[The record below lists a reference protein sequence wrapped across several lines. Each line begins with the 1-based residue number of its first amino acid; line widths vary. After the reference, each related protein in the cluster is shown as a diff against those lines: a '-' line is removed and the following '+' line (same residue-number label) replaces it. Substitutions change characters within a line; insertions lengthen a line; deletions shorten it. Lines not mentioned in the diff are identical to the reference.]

1 MTETSTDAT
10 SIKMGEGPPLS
21 SIFEV
26 MPKRFSETVV
36 KRALKSRSKVSDS
49 ARREINS
56 AIGTSVRVNGFRNA
70 SKASPQQLA
79 GPVLDRLDRDAY
91 SRLSGAVLRT
101 WEESQA
107 SLRDLVAEHLRAAG
121 QCVPGLDYQS
131 CRFNDIWD
139 EDDWARERKS
149 LCEGS
154 GDSLSEDEVAL
165 MLCLVSG
172 RIPAPEH
179 LVEDELLPIESG
191 RFRQWLNELGDLS
204 PQAADWEDAEN
215 FAEAVKGLAAKKEE
229 EFILARVT
237 DFNAELDGLKKKF
250 SQELRYLGLELGAW
264 FDSALERKFD
274 ILPEASDLVK
284 DLGAQLSTYRPVR
297 PQAEVLE
304 EEKHRCKVRER
315 CERAILGI
323 VEKWDA
329 LMSRPRQQATP
340 KVAQTREKYATGKT
354 AAEEAEAAEASKQR
368 LEALQSELEQSKQA
382 EESLRAENA
391 GMQSDQEQLGK
402 ENRELKRQ
410 LAQSEEM
417 GEHWRQSYV
426 LEKGKFGREDGAE
439 APPELASVSDAI
451 DRAKETFADELVFA
465 LNSKSRKNCPFQKP
479 DEVFDALAWLAT
491 EFHRMRLNPGA
502 NPDFNKSLKEACSGW
517 FYKANQTEVTMSQF
531 SDWYRTQVDG
541 QPYELSNH
549 IGKGTSFDPK
559 STIRIAFA
567 WDEETHRV
575 ILGFVGLHQK
585 NRSS

>member
-1 MTETSTDAT
+1 MTEESTDIA
-10 SIKMGEGPPLS
+10 SIKMGEGPLLS
-21 SIFEV
+21 SIFRR
-26 MPKRFSETVV
+26 MPERFSEIVV
-36 KRALKSRSKVSDS
+36 NQALKFRNKVSDG

-70 SKASPQQLA
+70 SKATPQQLA
-79 GPVLDRLDRDAY
+79 GPVLDRVGRDPY
-91 SRLSGAVLRT
+91 SRLSGAILRT

-107 SLRDLVAEHLRAAG
+107 PLRDLVAEHLRAAG
-121 QCVPGLDYQS
+121 QGVPGLDYQS
-131 CRFNDIWD
+131 CRFNDTWD
-139 EDDWARERKS
+139 EDDWIQERKA
-149 LCEGS
+149 LFEGNR
-154 GDSLSEDEVAL
+154 DSLSEDEVAL

-172 RIPAPEH
+172 RMPAPDH
-179 LVEDELLPIESG
+179 LEEELPPIESG
-191 RFRQWLNELGDLS
+191 RFLKWLDELGDLS
-204 PQAADWEDAEN
+204 PQASDWGEAEN

-229 EFILARVT
+229 EFTLARIAA
-237 DFNAELDGLKKKF
+237 FNAELDRLKKKF

-274 ILPEASDLVK
+274 ILSEASDLVEE
-284 DLGAQLSTYRPVR
+284 LGKQLSSYRPVR

-315 CERAILGI
+315 CERAILKI

-340 KVAQTREKYATGKT
+340 KVAQTRENYATGKA
-354 AAEEAEAAEASKQR
+354 AAEETEAAEASGQK

-382 EESLRAENA
+382 QESLQAENA
-391 GMQSDQEQLGK
+391 GMQSDKEQLGK

-417 GEHWRQSYV
+417 GEHWRQAYV
-426 LEKGKFGREDGAE
+426 SEKGKFGREDGAE

-451 DRAKETFADELVFA
+451 DQAKETFADELVFA

-491 EFHRMRLNPGA
+491 EFHRMRLNPGD

-531 SDWYRTQVDG
+531 SDWYRTKVDG

-567 WDEETHRV
+567 WDEESQRV
-575 ILGFVGLHQK
+575 ILGFIGLHQK